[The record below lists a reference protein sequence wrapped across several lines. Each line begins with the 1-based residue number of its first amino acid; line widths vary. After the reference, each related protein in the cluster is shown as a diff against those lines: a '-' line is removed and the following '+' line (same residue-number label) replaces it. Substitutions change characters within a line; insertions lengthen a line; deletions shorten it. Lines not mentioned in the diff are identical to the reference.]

1 MKKRDLTKAIAGY
14 LGNLNPGD
22 ADKTYLRKARGLVR
36 AHLRKCMPD
45 IQLRFMTQGSYRYGT
60 LNLPCYPPQQQMDLD
75 DGMYAP
81 RSVVD
86 KTGLSGAQL
95 LAQVAEHLRPLAS
108 AQSWSAPQA
117 KHSCVRIRIDEDK
130 HVDIPFYRTADSELK
145 DISDHTSSSGGG
157 KHTEIY
163 REWGVLGYFDAAV
176 VVELATD
183 QGWKPSDSRKI
194 IEWVADCRAEHGAR
208 FIRISRILKGWR
220 DYQWQQKSPLSSI
233 LIMAMVE
240 AAMKEVC
247 LSVNSSESDDMA
259 LWDVVNVIAEK
270 IVHQDIK
277 DPDGESLNAK
287 WTQAE
292 RDDCHHRFVAL
303 ANTLKAVL
311 GGDGDGDGDIKKLRE
326 QFGRFFPNDS
336 SLIKKCATKAAAVAS
351 ITAPSAAKAGHYAS
365 AEAPKF
371 SVRKGK

>member
-22 ADKTYLRKARGLVR
+22 ADKTHLRKARGLVR
-36 AHLRKCMPD
+36 AHLRKCMSD

-95 LAQVAEHLRPLAS
+95 LAQVAEHLRPLAIE
-108 AQSWSAPQA
+108 QSWSAPQA

-145 DISDHTSSSGGG
+145 DISDHTPSSGGG
-157 KHTEIY
+157 KHAEIY
-163 REWGVLGYFDAAV
+163 REWEMLGYFDASPV

-220 DYQWQQKSPLSSI
+220 DHQWPQKSPLSSI

-240 AAMKEVC
+240 AAMKEAC
-247 LSVNSSESDDMA
+247 ISANSNESDDMA

-270 IVHQDIK
+270 IIHQDIK
-277 DPDGESLNAK
+277 DPDGKSLNAK

-292 RDDCHHRFVAL
+292 RDACHRRFVAL

-311 GGDGDGDGDIKKLRE
+311 DGDGDGDGDIKKLRE
-326 QFGRFFPNDS
+326 QFGRFFPDDS
-336 SLIKKCATKAAAVAS
+336 SLIKKCATKAATVAS
-351 ITAPSAAKAGHYAS
+351 VTVPAAAREGHHAFYTES
-365 AEAPKF
+365 QG
-371 SVRKGK
+371 GKR